1 MGGASKLGDIGLSR
15 IAKCAPRLE
24 VLDISGAIDIH
35 DVGLREVALHCV
47 HLRYLDLSGCSSLTG
62 PGLAAIGERCNQLK
76 HVSLRGCSRA
86 VNGWALAALSKGSAK
101 LSVSRY
107 VPRQLLS
114 DHDLMTVGKDCT
126 SLTYLDVSHCK
137 QIGDQGVV
145 EVSNHCSRLEVLKL
159 ARTEFPNKLTDV
171 AILSIAEGC
180 GKTLK
185 ELDLNGCELVT
196 DVGVSWL
203 AHQAGLPLRK
213 FY

>member
-1 MGGASKLGDIGLSR
+1 MS
-15 IAKCAPRLE
+15 
-24 VLDISGAIDIH
+24 
-35 DVGLREVALHCV
+35 HC
-47 HLRYLDLSGCSSLTG
+47 
-62 PGLAAIGERCNQLK
+62 
-76 HVSLRGCSRA
+76 
-86 VNGWALAALSKGSAK
+86 
-101 LSVSRY
+101 
-107 VPRQLLS
+107 QLLS

-185 ELDLNGCELVT
+185 ELDLNGYELVT

-203 AHQAGLPLRK
+203 AHQAGATLEKILLRNCDRITNAGCRALGGPLPRPAEGRYPGGLAVVPTWVSG
-213 FY
+213 F